1 MTTLLEAAL
10 AYASWGWPV
19 LPILPNSKLP
29 ACAHGVHDATT
40 DTEQITRWF
49 ADRDDL
55 NIAIAAGSKSGLV
68 VLDIDPRNGGDDS
81 WSAWTDERGAQSDG
95 AVQLTAGGGQHYL
108 ASYVEGVRSC
118 KLRDGID
125 LLADGRYF
133 LAFPSTIE
141 GRSYAWE
148 ISCDPFDG
156 IPPMALS
163 ERWLEGLRPAP
174 RAANLLGAEIIR
186 GNRNDGL
193 TAIAG
198 AMRRYGLAEAE
209 ILAAIA
215 VANETRCDVPLP
227 ASEVAQIARS
237 VARYD
242 PESDV
247 AAAAALGSEAAE
259 ELLAGL
265 KEQTRDYFFTRAT
278 SYLDQPAPLEWLVRG
293 WVPASG
299 TTMVFGE
306 SGAGK
311 TFVTLDIS
319 CSIAAG
325 LNWAGRKTR
334 KGIAIYLAGE
344 GNFGIRQRV
353 KAWCVSRGVSR
364 LDNLLISN
372 KAIDLDSSGAA
383 AEIISA
389 VRELTSESVASITID
404 TTNNHMSGD
413 ENSARDVRNFFN
425 AANVVAAALS
435 AAVTL
440 NHHVGHGEGAK
451 SRARGSSAFKA
462 SLDAAIMVSKDDD
475 GLIALTCEKLK
486 DAEAPAPLAGRLVP
500 VPLGWHDEDGQEII
514 GAVFALS
521 DETPEPKRQK
531 APSASEKFRKTF
543 EDAWWA
549 SGHELRDDSPY
560 LSRAALRS
568 YLVARLGLTDRTA
581 EQYLKASSG
590 KLVGALVDA
599 GTIAAHEHG
608 WIVSSDIHA
617 NALRIALRED

>member
-1 MTTLLEAAL
+1 VKLLEAAL

-68 VLDIDPRNGGDDS
+68 VFDVDPRNGGESS
-81 WSAWTDERGAQSDG
+81 WESWTAVHGDEPSGAL
-95 AVQLTAGGGQHYL
+95 QLTAGGGQHYL
-108 ASYVEGVRSC
+108 AGYVDGVRSC

-125 LLADGRYF
+125 LLSDGRYF

-156 IPPMALS
+156 LAPFAIPP
-163 ERWLEGLRPAP
+163 RWLAGMRPAP
-174 RAANLLGAEIIR
+174 RAPVVVGAEIIR

-193 TAIAG
+193 TAMAG

-311 TFVTLDIS
+311 TFVTLDIA

-325 LNWAGRKTR
+325 LDWAGRKTR

-353 KAWCVSRGVSR
+353 KAWCVSRGVSC

-372 KAIDLDSSGAA
+372 KAIDLDGSGAA

-389 VRELTSESVASITID
+389 VRELTSDSVASITID

-462 SLDAAIMVSKDDD
+462 SLDAAIMVSKDDN
-475 GLIALTCEKLK
+475 GLIALTCEKMK

-500 VPLGWHDEDGQEII
+500 VPLGWHDEDGQEIV
-514 GAVFALS
+514 GAVFSLS
-521 DETPEPKRQK
+521 EETPEPKRQK
-531 APSASEKFRKTF
+531 ADGKTTEFRKLF
-543 EDAWWA
+543 EKAWWSSGCELHEEAPYVSRSALREYLEKNTKLSQA
-549 SGHELRDDSPY
+549 SISQYLKPAGKLVQLLVTAGIVTQAEHGWFMSDIGHAAAL
-560 LSRAALRS
+560 RAAL
-568 YLVARLGLTDRTA
+568 
-581 EQYLKASSG
+581 K
-590 KLVGALVDA
+590 
-599 GTIAAHEHG
+599 
-608 WIVSSDIHA
+608 
-617 NALRIALRED
+617 ED